1 MSKLNWVLE
10 IVKGLLILIFGLFC
24 LVNPSSAAIT
34 LNWIFAIMI
43 LVFGVVAIADSLLLK
58 ESYKMWWL
66 FIVECVIDGILA
78 LILLLN
84 PDKAAFLVNVTGIF
98 AVVTGV
104 FRFLRI
110 LARRDMWLNNSLF
123 GLGAIVAGIIFFLIS
138 EILVTSI
145 TIILGAAAFVLGAIV
160 IIFGVRMKL
169 GKEK

>member
-43 LVFGVVAIADSLLLK
+43 LVFGVVAIADSMLLK

-66 FIVECVIDGILA
+66 FIVECVIDAVLA

-84 PDKAAFLVNVTGIF
+84 PDKATFLVNVTGIF

-123 GLGAIVAGIIFFLIS
+123 GLGAIVAGVIFFLIS

-145 TIILGAAAFVLGAIV
+145 TIILGASAFVLGAIV

>member
-43 LVFGVVAIADSLLLK
+43 LVFGVVAIADSMLLK

-84 PDKAAFLVNVTGIF
+84 PDKATFLVNVTGIF

-110 LARRDMWLNNSLF
+110 LARRDMWLNNALF
-123 GLGAIVAGIIFFLIS
+123 GLGAIVAGVIFFLIS

>member
-1 MSKLNWVLE
+1 MSKLNWILE
-10 IVKGLLILIFGLFC
+10 VIKGLLILIFGLFC

-43 LVFGVVAIADSLLLK
+43 LVFGVVAVADSLLLK
-58 ESYKMWWL
+58 ESYKLWWI
-66 FIVECVIDGILA
+66 FIVECVTDGVLA

-84 PDKAAFLVNVTGIF
+84 PDKTSMLVTITGIF
-98 AVVTGV
+98 AIMTGL

-123 GLGAIVAGIIFFLIS
+123 GLGAIVAGVIFFLIS
-138 EILVTSI
+138 NILVTSI

-160 IIFGVRMKL
+160 IIFGIRMKM